1 MGINFATILSV
12 SVTSIKITTF
22 NQQLENGINDTANT
36 TGSTNKQTGRRL
48 KRIAVV
54 VFKTCW
60 LNSFSKFLFVFCSDC
75 YNAWGPILVDKKLL
89 FCHSQV
95 IIIITTNN
103 YYYYRSFVSLLLLL
117 LLGAS

>member
-1 MGINFATILSV
+1 MIQQILN
-12 SVTSIKITTF
+12 K
-22 NQQLENGINDTANT
+22 
-36 TGSTNKQTGRRL
+36 GSTNKQTGRRF

-60 LNSFSKFLFVFCSDC
+60 LNSFSKFLFVVCSDC

-95 IIIITTNN
+95 IIIITTTTNN
-103 YYYYRSFVSLLLLL
+103 YYYRSFVSLLLLL
-117 LLGAS
+117 LLGADV